1 MKAVIMAGGFGTR
14 LRPLTMTIPK
24 PMVPILNT
32 PMMEHIVNLLKKHGI
47 NEFVSVLYFHPD
59 VITNHFETGEKF
71 GINMNYVTAQADYGT
86 AGAVKNAYQYLND
99 RFIVISGDVLTDFDI
114 TDALNFHIEKKA
126 KATILLTR
134 VSKPLQYGIVIT
146 DENGKISRFLEK
158 PSWGQVFSDT
168 INTGIYIF
176 EQDVLDL
183 IPYQQ
188 EFDFSKDLFPLMLKN
203 KIPLYGYIAKGYWRD
218 VGNLEEYQAGQRD
231 SIYQKIE
238 LGVFND
244 DDNKV
249 IAPSSCIISSN
260 ALTKGNVALGENVRI
275 AAHSEI
281 IDSVVGDNVIIGAGT
296 KIIGSTI
303 WNNTKIGDFV
313 EISNSVICNDVIIE
327 DSVTVSDNTYI
338 AEKCHLGSNSLINPN
353 LKLWPNKYIEEGA
366 VVTNSLVQEDKWS
379 RELFSGARIS
389 GLSNVEIYPEFA
401 AKLGTALGM
410 AFGKGAS
417 IISSRDPDDFSRII
431 KRALLSGLTSIG
443 VHVNDLQLMSI
454 PQTRQEL
461 LSGKYAGGFHVRRSP
476 RNPEYTDII
485 IFSSDGRDINVA
497 KSKNIERYFYGED
510 VTRVHYKQ
518 LGKILYLERANEI
531 YLNRFMNS
539 LDAKLIREQE
549 FKILIDYSFGLASYI
564 LPQLLGNLGVDVIS
578 LNNYVDA
585 TRFHPDPD
593 TDSSEMD
600 EICKIMKSLRYQL
613 GFRIEPGAE
622 KISVVDERGFWI
634 PPQRLL
640 TILTKLFLETHKH
653 REPYKIA
660 VSILATKEIEEIAKD
675 YNVEVVRIKNTHSA
689 MMEATTDQDVLF
701 VGSIHGGFIFRD
713 FLFASDG
720 MFSIGQVL
728 EMTSQTGLKISKI
741 DEELPRRYFASKE
754 IRVSWDIKGYIM
766 RKAMEFSENLPR
778 ELVEGVKIFYGTDSV
793 VLLPNPEYASFGI
806 FVDAVDP
813 ENAKKLIHEHEN
825 LIKSWKEELE

>member
-32 PMMEHIVNLLKKHGI
+32 PMMEHIINLLKKHQI
-47 NEFVSVLYFHPD
+47 SDIISVLYFHPD
-59 VITNHFETGEKF
+59 VITNYFENGEKF
-71 GINMNYVTAQADYGT
+71 GINMNYVTAVADYGT
-86 AGAVKNAYQYLND
+86 AGAVKNAYQYLDD

-146 DENGKISRFLEK
+146 DEQGRITRFLEK
-158 PSWGQVFSDT
+158 PNWGQVFSDT

-203 KIPLYGYIAKGYWRD
+203 KMPLYGYIAKGYWRD
-218 VGNLEEYQAGQRD
+218 VGNLDEYQAGQRD
-231 SIYQKIE
+231 AIYQNID
-238 LGVFND
+238 LGVFLENG
-244 DDNKV
+244 NKL
-249 IAPSSCIISSN
+249 IAPKSCIISSN
-260 ALTKGNVALGENVRI
+260 AKINGRVVLGENVRI
-275 AAHSEI
+275 AAHAEI
-281 IDSVVGDNVIIGAGT
+281 TDSVIGDNVTIGVGS
-296 KIIGSTI
+296 KIVGSTI
-303 WNNTKIGDFV
+303 WKNTKIGDFV
-313 EISNSVICNDVIIE
+313 EINNAVVCNDVIIE
-327 DSVTVSDNTYI
+327 DSVTISDNTYI
-338 AEKCHLGSNSLINPN
+338 AEKCYLGSKSLINPN
-353 LKLWPNKYIEEGA
+353 LKLWPNKHIEEGA
-366 VVTNSLVQEDKWS
+366 VVTNSLVQEDKWM

-389 GLSNVEIYPEFA
+389 GISNVEIYPEFA

-410 AFGKGAS
+410 AFGRGAI

-431 KRALLSGLTSIG
+431 KRALLSGLTSVG
-443 VHVNDLQLMSI
+443 VNINDLQLMSI

-476 RNPEYTDII
+476 RNPENTDII
-485 IFSSDGRDINVA
+485 IFNSDGRDINVS

-510 VTRVHYKQ
+510 ITRVHYKQ
-518 LGKILYLERANEI
+518 LGKIIYLERANEVYI
-531 YLNRFMNS
+531 NRFMNS
-539 LDAKLIREQE
+539 LDVKLIREQG
-549 FKILIDYSFGLASYI
+549 FKILIDYAFGLASYI

-593 TDSSEMD
+593 TNSSEMD
-600 EICKIMKSLRYQL
+600 EMCRIMKSLRYQL

-634 PPQRLL
+634 PSHRLL
-640 TILTKLFLETHKH
+640 SILTKLFLETHRHK
-653 REPYKIA
+653 EPYKIA

-689 MMEATTDQDVLF
+689 MMEATLDPEVLF

-720 MFSIGQVL
+720 MFSIGQIL
-728 EMTSQTGLKISKI
+728 EMTSQTKLKISEI
-741 DEELPRRYFASKE
+741 DEMLPKRYFASKE
-754 IRVSWDIKGYIM
+754 IKVPWDMKGYIM
-766 RKAMEFSENLPR
+766 RKAMEYSENLPR
-778 ELVEGVKIFYGTDSV
+778 QLVEGVKIFYGTDSV
-793 VLLPNPEYASFGI
+793 VLLPNPEYPSFGI
-806 FVDAVDP
+806 YADASEP
-813 ENAKKLIHEHEN
+813 ENAKN
-825 LIKSWKEELE
+825 LISQHEILINGWKQELD